1 MQEATEEFGKMLR
14 WTEQPKDAA
23 QAEKTI
29 FIGTVVQGFY
39 TGKRDSV
46 GKNGSTVYEI
56 TLANGEKYAFW
67 GSDLLDGKFAEI
79 PLNCEVRVTCLGTQQ
94 PKTSAGRAYLGFK
107 VEFDKDSRKPANLTE
122 AAPST
127 ATPATAA
134 PAVAAAALAPAPV
147 APATGAPAAP
157 AAGDGF

>member
-1 MQEATEEFGKMLR
+1 MAMAEATEEFGKMLR

-23 QAEKTI
+23 QAEKTV

-39 TGKRDSV
+39 TGKRDAV
-46 GKNGSTVYEI
+46 GKNASTVYEI

-67 GSDLLDGKFAEI
+67 GSDLLDGKFKEI
-79 PLNCEVRVTCLGTQQ
+79 PLDCEIRVTCIGTQQ
-94 PKTSAGRAYLGFK
+94 PKTPAGRAYLGFK

-127 ATPATAA
+127 TGG
-134 PAVAAAALAPAPV
+134 PV
-147 APATGAPAAP
+147 APATAPAVATAPVATDTPAP
-157 AAGDGF
+157 AGSAGEGF